1 MNRRRRN
8 TTLSLTVLVQCPNG
22 LRCGKKW
29 RGFVFKNM
37 IAGPQRI
44 ILYPEKGEINITAGA
59 ILYYL
64 LIHHRSYT
72 SAYGPI
78 WSLWATKGYLGAIQ
92 QIYRHLV
99 LYSLLLHQPFFR
111 LSWGT
116 KLELTRFWWVLLK
129 YPAGRTLCLMWCNRA
144 PIWRTTLCSALA
156 PLLCPPHQIT

>member
-22 LRCGKKW
+22 LRCGKKS
-29 RGFVFKNM
+29 RGFVSENM

-72 SAYGPI
+72 SAYAYGPYGICGQQRAI
-78 WSLWATKGYLGAIQ
+78 WGQ
-92 QIYRHLV
+92 
-99 LYSLLLHQPFFR
+99 YSKFID
-111 LSWGT
+111 T
-116 KLELTRFWWVLLK
+116 
-129 YPAGRTLCLMWCNRA
+129 
-144 PIWRTTLCSALA
+144 
-156 PLLCPPHQIT
+156 